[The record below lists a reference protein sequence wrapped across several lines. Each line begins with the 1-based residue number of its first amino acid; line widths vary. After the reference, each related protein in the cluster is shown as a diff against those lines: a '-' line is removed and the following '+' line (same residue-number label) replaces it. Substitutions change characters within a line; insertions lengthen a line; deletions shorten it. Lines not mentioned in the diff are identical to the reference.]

1 MLRGNRPIP
10 LSTNLVPRTGVLGV
24 DEFGCR
30 VSGRAGPAM
39 ATHPGAGW
47 RKKHRMNA
55 KITLGLSELT
65 PEQKVTFT
73 EERITSLNSNAATFP
88 APNPSVA
95 VLTTAKNNLDIRLKA
110 IAQME
115 SLLDAERSYA
125 LTEEAELDV
134 LLQQEANYVE
144 NIAKGEASV
153 ILLSGFPL
161 AQEPMPVGQLAPP
174 QNLLGIATDI
184 EGQTKLKWNSVHG
197 AKSYIVECA
206 NNPNGPWSQVT
217 VTTRI
222 SCLATNLTPGTKY
235 WFRVRAVGAAGLSG
249 WSDPAA
255 KLAA

>member
-1 MLRGNRPIP
+1 
-10 LSTNLVPRTGVLGV
+10 
-24 DEFGCR
+24 
-30 VSGRAGPAM
+30 
-39 ATHPGAGW
+39 
-47 RKKHRMNA
+47 MNA
-55 KITLGLSELT
+55 KITLGLSELS

-73 EERITSLNSNAATFP
+73 EERITSLTNNVATFP
-88 APNPSVA
+88 APNPPVLA
-95 VLTTAKNNLDIRLKA
+95 LTTAKNNLDTRLKA
-110 IAQME
+110 IAQQE
-115 SLLDAERSYA
+115 SLLDAERAYA
-125 LTEEAELDV
+125 ATEEAALDA
-134 LLQQEANYVE
+134 LLQQEASYVE
-144 NIAKGEASV
+144 NIANGEVSI

-161 AQEPMPVGQLAPP
+161 AQEPAPIGQLSPP
-174 QNLLGIATDI
+174 QNLLGLATDI

-206 NNPNGPWSQVT
+206 TNPNGPWVPVT

>member
-1 MLRGNRPIP
+1 
-10 LSTNLVPRTGVLGV
+10 
-24 DEFGCR
+24 
-30 VSGRAGPAM
+30 
-39 ATHPGAGW
+39 
-47 RKKHRMNA
+47 MNA

-73 EERITSLNSNAATFP
+73 EERITSLTNNVTTFP
-88 APNPSVA
+88 APNPPVLA
-95 VLTTAKNNLDIRLKA
+95 LTTAKNNLDTRLKA
-110 IAQME
+110 IAQQE
-115 SLLDAERSYA
+115 SLLDAERAYA
-125 LTEEAELDV
+125 ATEEAELDA

-144 NIAKGEASV
+144 NIAKGEAAI

-161 AQEPMPVGQLAPP
+161 AQEPAPIGQLSPP

-184 EGQTKLKWNSVHG
+184 EGQTKLKWNLVRG

-206 NNPNGPWSQVT
+206 TSPDGPWVPVT